1 MRCRAAAFCF
11 GFVLLAG
18 LLLSGAVTPAW
29 AKPERIVSMNLC
41 TDQLVM
47 MLADRDRIASVSY
60 LAANPQASA
69 LADETDGLT
78 LNHGLAEEIL
88 PMEPDLVLAG
98 SFTTR
103 PTVAL
108 LRRFGFSIVEL
119 PVASSLDDIRANIRT
134 IAEAI
139 GEVSR
144 GEAMIAEFDRT
155 LQQLPAAESLPPPL
169 AVMYWANGFTSGKG
183 TLANA
188 AVEAAGFRT
197 LGRAMELTGTAQLP
211 LETLLN
217 ADPDVLIVG
226 RQREDPAL
234 ANEVFRHP
242 ALARVFDDRP
252 MISVPD
258 YLWICGTPFVAQAVA
273 RLAELRVSLQQGG
286 GEPAATWQPQR

>member
-1 MRCRAAAFCF
+1 MRCRAVAFCS

-18 LLLSGAVTPAW
+18 LLFGGALAPAW

-69 LADETDGLT
+69 LADEADGLT

-108 LRRFGFSIVEL
+108 LRRFGFSIVEM
-119 PVASSLDDIRANIRT
+119 PAASSLDDIRANIRT
-134 IAEAI
+134 VAEAI

-155 LQQLPAAESLPPPL
+155 LQQLPAAESVPPL
-169 AVMYWANGFTSGKG
+169 AVLYWANGFTSGKG

-197 LGRAMELTGTAQLP
+197 LGWALGLNGTAQLP

-217 ADPDVLIVG
+217 ADPDVLIFG

-242 ALARVFDDRP
+242 ALGRAFDNRP
-252 MISVPD
+252 MISLPD
-258 YLWICGTPFVAQAVA
+258 YLWVCGTPFVAEAVA
-273 RLAELRVSLQQGG
+273 RLADLRVSLQQGG
-286 GEPAATWQPQR
+286 GEPAATWQPKR

>member
-1 MRCRAAAFCF
+1 MCCRAAAFCS
-11 GFVLLAG
+11 GFVLLVG
-18 LLLSGAVTPAW
+18 LLLIGAVAPAW

-47 MLADRDRIASVSY
+47 MLADRHRIASVSY

-155 LQQLPAAESLPPPL
+155 LQQLPAAETLPPPL

-197 LGRAMELTGTAQLP
+197 LGTALELTGTAQLP

-242 ALARVFDDRP
+242 ALGRVFDDRP
-252 MISVPD
+252 MISLPD
-258 YLWICGTPFVAQAVA
+258 YLWICGTPFVVEAVA
-273 RLAELRVSLQQGG
+273 RLADLRASLQQGG

>member
-1 MRCRAAAFCF
+1 MRCRAAAFCS

-18 LLLSGAVTPAW
+18 LLLSGAVAPAW

-69 LADETDGLT
+69 LAEEADGLT

-144 GEAMIAEFDRT
+144 GEAMIAEFNET
-155 LQQLPAAESLPPPL
+155 LQQLPAAETQPPPL
-169 AVMYWANGFTSGKG
+169 AVMYWANGFTSGEG

-197 LGRAMELTGTAQLP
+197 LGRALALTGTAQLP

-242 ALARVFDDRP
+242 ALGRVFDGRP

-273 RLAELRVSLQQGG
+273 RLADLRANLQQGG
-286 GEPAATWQPQR
+286 GELAATWQPQR

>member
-18 LLLSGAVTPAW
+18 LLLSGALAPAW

-69 LADETDGLT
+69 LADEADGLT
-78 LNHGLAEEIL
+78 LNHGLAEEVL

-155 LQQLPAAESLPPPL
+155 LQQLPAAETQPPPL

-226 RQREDPAL
+226 RQRDDPAL

-242 ALARVFDDRP
+242 ALARVFDGRP